1 MVWQYSHRG
10 RSQLKSVGIAV
21 VALGVIMLVFGAW
34 HWHWNHELTESST
47 LYVTAARYRAMA
59 LPAVFGLAVLIGGTS
74 AMFIARRRQRI
85 R

>member
-10 RSQLKSVGIAV
+10 RSQLKSVGAAMA
-21 VALGVIMLVFGAW
+21 ALGIVMLVFGAW
-34 HWHWNHELTESST
+34 HWHWNRELTELGT
-47 LYVTAARYRAMA
+47 LNVSAARYRTMA

-74 AMFIARRRQRI
+74 AMLIARRRQRA

>member
-1 MVWQYSHRG
+1 MVWQYSHKG
-10 RSQLKSVGIAV
+10 RSQLNSVGVAV
-21 VALGVIMLVFGAW
+21 AALGVFMLIFGSW
-34 HWHWNHELTESST
+34 LWYWNHGLTESST

-74 AMFIARRRQRI
+74 AMWIARRRERI